1 MNCKPGDL
9 AVVVRSVVPANI
21 GRFVSVVR
29 AVGWLQAEASVRID
43 GRTFRASEPGFYWW
57 LEADRPLLESGLLRP
72 KTSGLAAD
80 DQLRPIRDPGD
91 DAVDETLL
99 RRPVPQKEHA

>member
-21 GRFVSVVR
+21 GRFVTVVR
-29 AVGWLQAEASVRID
+29 AVGWLQAEESVRIE
-43 GRTFRASEPGFYWW
+43 GRTFRASAPGFYWW
-57 LEADRPLLESGLLRP
+57 LEADSPLLESGLLRP

-80 DQLRPIRDPGD
+80 DQLRPIRDPGH
-91 DAVDETLL
+91 DARDETLDWL
-99 RRPVPQKEHA
+99 PVPQKEVA